1 MTNLTG
7 TTAVTFGA
15 IAATSYLVNSPTQIT
30 AITPASAAGAVNVA
44 VTTVGGIATG
54 INAYTYA
61 LGPTFISIAPVSG
74 LILGGNSVVITGT
87 NLTGAS
93 TVTFGGAAA
102 TGLSVVNDSSLT
114 AVTPAHVAGL
124 AVVVVTTPNG
134 TATGTYTHVAPVPTF
149 TSIAPVSGSTNG
161 GTLVTITGTGLTA
174 ATAVTFEGV
183 AATSVVV
190 VNDTS
195 ITATSP
201 LHASGV
207 VNVNVTTAGGVA
219 AGTGKYT
226 YVVLVPSVNLGIA
239 NNFVILA
246 KTGISTTGTTLIT
259 GDIGVSPAAATYMTG
274 FGLVADATNQF
285 STSPQIVGRAYAA
298 NYADPTPATMT
309 TAISNMETAYTDAA
323 GRTLPDAT
331 ELYAG
336 NLGGKTLTPG
346 LYKWSTG
353 VLIPTSTDLTLDAQG
368 NADAVWIF
376 QIAQDLTMDSAS
388 RVVLTNGAKAE
399 NVYWQIAGPA
409 GAIIGPGAHAQ
420 GTLLTQKA
428 ITMDSGATL
437 DGKALAQTA
446 VTLIANRINGPIPT
460 PVIVVPSDVRPS
472 GGSDTYPNAPL
483 GSSDYVASPE
493 LNVQLAPTQQPVP
506 VAGSG
511 VTPIYGTGTLVSNP
525 LSADIVDMP
534 GVAVSWNT
542 QINEYSA
549 STDARITTVILQKVD
564 ASILNAF
571 ATALHNVGLELGNL
585 AYVMIAQKTGVT
597 PTGPATVTM
606 TASQNW
612 VTQNGGM
619 DAIRIIAISDDGVT
633 EVLTPSFA
641 GYDRD
646 SGYLTFKATTSHSLW
661 ITGLVAVTPYTPGAP
676 VSGQAPKGQMAPP
689 QTQGDS
695 AIPGTSTGMPIMLV
709 GGILA
714 ALAIIGIALMVYI
727 RRNK

>member
-1 MTNLTG
+1 
-7 TTAVTFGA
+7 
-15 IAATSYLVNSPTQIT
+15 
-30 AITPASAAGAVNVA
+30 
-44 VTTVGGIATG
+44 
-54 INAYTYA
+54 
-61 LGPTFISIAPVSG
+61 
-74 LILGGNSVVITGT
+74 
-87 NLTGAS
+87 
-93 TVTFGGAAA
+93 
-102 TGLSVVNDSSLT
+102 
-114 AVTPAHVAGL
+114 
-124 AVVVVTTPNG
+124 
-134 TATGTYTHVAPVPTF
+134 
-149 TSIAPVSGSTNG
+149 
-161 GTLVTITGTGLTA
+161 
-174 ATAVTFEGV
+174 
-183 AATSVVV
+183 
-190 VNDTS
+190 
-195 ITATSP
+195 
-201 LHASGV
+201 
-207 VNVNVTTAGGVA
+207 
-219 AGTGKYT
+219 
-226 YVVLVPSVNLGIA
+226 
-239 NNFVILA
+239 
-246 KTGISTTGTTLIT
+246 
-259 GDIGVSPAAATYMTG
+259 MTG
-274 FGLVADATNQF
+274 FGLTADASNQF
-285 STSPQIVGRAYAA
+285 STSPQVVGRAYAA
-298 NYADPTPATMT
+298 NYADPTPADMT
-309 TAISNMETAYTDAA
+309 TAISNMETAYTEAA
-323 GRTLPDAT
+323 GRTIPDAT

-336 NLGGKTLTPG
+336 NLGGQTLTPG

-376 QIAQDLTMDSAS
+376 QIEQDLTMQSAS

-428 ITMDSGATL
+428 VTMDSGATL

-446 VTLIANRINGPIPT
+446 VTLIANRINGQIPT
-460 PVIVVPSDVRPS
+460 PVVVVVPTFDLS

-483 GSSDYVASPE
+483 ASQDYVASPE

-511 VTPIYGTGTLVSNP
+511 VTMIYGTGPLASNP
-525 LSADIVDMP
+525 YSADIVDMP

-549 STDARITTVILQKVD
+549 SDARINTAILQKVD
-564 ASILNAF
+564 VSILNAF
-571 ATALHNVGLELGNL
+571 ATALHQVGLDLGNL
-585 AYVMIAQKTGVT
+585 AYVMITHKTGVT
-597 PTGPATVTM
+597 LTGPATVTM

-612 VTQNGGM
+612 VSQNGGM

-633 EVLTPSFA
+633 EVLTPSFT

-661 ITGLVAVTPYTPGAP
+661 ITGLVAVTPYTPGAAT
-676 VSGQAPKGQMAPP
+676 VYGQTSNGQMAPV

-695 AIPGTSTGMPIMLV
+695 TIPGTSTGMPIMLV